1 MPTTGDD
8 LAPEIWLAIADEL
21 AASDTSR
28 HSIGRLSSRYM
39 AVNRI
44 FFNLYLDTV
53 YGDVQWTKLDKAM
66 MKRLKRLQYV
76 YHPFIYGDAYP

>member
-8 LAPEIWLAIADEL
+8 LAPEIWLAIAEEVV
-21 AASDTSR
+21 ASDIYSK
-28 HSIGRLSSRYM
+28 GRLRSRYM
-39 AVNRI
+39 AVNRV

-66 MKRLKRLQYV
+66 MKQLKRLQYV
-76 YHPFIYGDAYP
+76 TVYRLFNYYGAHL

>member
-8 LAPEIWLAIADEL
+8 LAPEIWLTIADEL
-21 AASDTSR
+21 VASDRYSR
-28 HSIGRLSSRYM
+28 GRLPSRYM
-39 AVNRI
+39 AVNRV

-66 MKRLKRLQYV
+66 MKQLKRL
-76 YHPFIYGDAYP
+76 